1 MHLLFLEIKRILSSR
16 SSKFAIGTALLF
28 SILLA
33 YVPITFVYYYN
44 PESQKFISGLQ
55 AIKDEQVMRSD
66 LEGAITQEDI
76 INAITK
82 YQAVLRKYGVDSRY
96 KLPNEGSYEIEDIKP
111 ILHMIEEAYSS
122 EDGLGANILDLSPN
136 ELPDFYEAC
145 SSHLANNMVLE
156 QTDHPAAQAAAITF
170 YSKVSNP
177 FTYYSG
183 ITSSAIEYEGLLIAL
198 VLFCCTIVCA
208 PVFSSEYQ
216 TGSDN
221 ILRCTKYGRKE
232 LAITK
237 IMSSIIV
244 SSSVFLICFA
254 VWFGLALAF
263 WGGNGLHTSV
273 QILFTVIGLIDGN
286 VMDLILLLTVCSL
299 IMLISSICLT
309 LFISSKTSSNMV
321 SLAIAFLVSIIPLML
336 TWFIPSNIACIAKAL
351 FPSGGIGLNNGFLYD
366 LIDFHFLN
374 IGNIA
379 IWTSYLIVGVACLEI
394 PLWIFMTI
402 RSYKTHISEKAA
414 S

>member
-16 SSKFAIGTALLF
+16 SSKFAIGAALLF

-66 LEGAITQEDI
+66 LEGAITQKDI

-82 YQAVLRKYGVDSRY
+82 YQAVLSKYGVDSRY

-111 ILHMIEEAYSS
+111 LLHMIEEAYGS
-122 EDGLGANILDLSPN
+122 EDGLAANILDLSPN

-156 QTDHPAAQAAAITF
+156 QKDHPAAQAAAITF
-170 YSKVSNP
+170 YSKVSTP

-183 ITSSAIEYEGLLIAL
+183 ITSSAIEYAGLLIAL

-237 IMSSIIV
+237 ILSSIIV
-244 SSSVFLICFA
+244 SSSVFMICFA

-286 VMDLILLLTVCSL
+286 AVHIIFLLAACSL

-309 LFISSKTSSNMV
+309 LFISSKASANMV
-321 SLAIAFLVSIIPLML
+321 SLAIAFLVSIMPLML
-336 TWFIPSNIACIAKAL
+336 TWFIPSNIACIVKTL
-351 FPSGGIGLNNGFLYD
+351 FPTGGIGLNNGLLYD
-366 LIDFHFLN
+366 LLDFNFLN

-379 IWTSYLIVGVACLEI
+379 IWTPYMIVGIALIEI
-394 PLWIFMTI
+394 PLWVCMTI
-402 RSYKTHISEKAA
+402 TSYKKHIAK
-414 S
+414 

>member
-16 SSKFAIGTALLF
+16 SSQIAIGAALLF

-44 PESQKFISGLQ
+44 PEAQKFVSGFQ
-55 AIKDEQVMRSD
+55 AIKDEQVLRSD
-66 LEGAITQEDI
+66 IEGDITQEDI

-82 YQAVLRKYGVDSRY
+82 YQAVLSKYGVDSRY

-111 ILHMIEEAYSS
+111 LLHMIEEAYGS
-122 EDGLGANILDLSPN
+122 EDGLAANILDLSPN

-145 SSHLANNMVLE
+145 ISHLENNMILE
-156 QTDHPAAQAAAITF
+156 QKDHPAVQAAAAAS
-170 YSKVSNP
+170 YSKVSTP
-177 FTYYSG
+177 FSYYYG
-183 ITSSAIEYEGLLIAL
+183 ISSSAIEYEGLLIAL
-198 VLFCCTIVCA
+198 ILFCCTIVCA
-208 PVFSSEYQ
+208 PVFSTEYQ

-237 IMSSIIV
+237 VFSAIIISSA
-244 SSSVFLICFA
+244 VFLISFI
-254 VWFGLALAF
+254 VWFGLAIAF
-263 WGGNGLHTSV
+263 WGTKGLHTSV

-286 VMDLILLLTVCSL
+286 AMHLIFLLAACSL

-309 LFISSKTSSNMV
+309 LFISSKASGNMV
-321 SLAIAFLVSIIPLML
+321 SLAIALLISILPLML
-336 TWFIPSNIACIAKAL
+336 TWFIPSNIACIVKAL
-351 FPSGGIGLNNGFLYD
+351 FPTGGIGLNNGLLYD
-366 LIDFHFLN
+366 LVDFHFLN

-379 IWTSYLIVGVACLEI
+379 IWTPYLIVGLALLEI
-394 PLWIFMTI
+394 PLWSYMTI
-402 RSYKTHISEKAA
+402 RSHKKHITR
-414 S
+414 

>member
-16 SSKFAIGTALLF
+16 SSQIAIGAAVLF

-44 PESQKFISGLQ
+44 PEEQKFVSGLQ
-55 AIKDEQVMRSD
+55 AINDEQAMRSNI
-66 LEGAITQEDI
+66 EGAITQEDI
-76 INAITK
+76 TNAITK
-82 YQAVLRKYGVDSRY
+82 YQAVLNKYGVDSRY

-111 ILHMIEEAYSS
+111 LLHMIEEAYGS
-122 EDGLGANILDLSPN
+122 EDGLAANILDLSTN
-136 ELPDFYEAC
+136 ELTDFYETC
-145 SSHLANNMVLE
+145 STHLANNMILE
-156 QTDHPAAQAAAITF
+156 QKDHPAAQSAAVTS
-170 YSKVSNP
+170 YSKVSIP
-177 FTYYSG
+177 FSYYYG
-183 ITSSAIEYEGLLIAL
+183 ISSSAIEYEGLLIAL

-208 PVFSSEYQ
+208 PVFSTEYQ

-237 IMSSIIV
+237 IFSAIII
-244 SSSVFLICFA
+244 SSSVFLICFI
-254 VWFGLALAF
+254 VWFGLTMAF
-263 WGGNGLHTSV
+263 WGTKGLHTSL

-286 VMDLILLLTVCSL
+286 AMHLIFLLAACSL

-309 LFISSKTSSNMV
+309 LFISSKASGNMV
-321 SLAIAFLVSIIPLML
+321 SLAIAFLVSIMPLML
-336 TWFIPSNIACIAKAL
+336 TWFIPSNIACIVKAL
-351 FPSGGIGLNNGFLYD
+351 FPTGGIGLNNGLLYD
-366 LIDFHFLN
+366 LLNFNFLN

-379 IWTSYLIVGVACLEI
+379 IWTPYMIVGVACLEI

-402 RSYKTHISEKAA
+402 RNHNKHVAK
-414 S
+414 

>member
-33 YVPITFVYYYN
+33 YVPITFIYYYS
-44 PESQKFISGLQ
+44 PEEQKFISGFQ
-55 AIKDEQVMRSD
+55 AIRAEQVIRSD

-82 YQAVLRKYGVDSRY
+82 YQTVLSKYGVDSRY

-122 EDGLGANILDLSPN
+122 EDGLGANILDLSTN
-136 ELPDFYEAC
+136 ELPDFYEIC
-145 SSHLANNMVLE
+145 STHLANNMVLE
-156 QTDHPAAQAAAITF
+156 QKDHPAAQSAAVTS
-170 YSKVSNP
+170 YSKVSIP
-177 FTYYSG
+177 FSYYYG
-183 ITSSAIEYEGLLIAL
+183 ISSSAIEYEGLLIAL
-198 VLFCCTIVCA
+198 ILFCCTIVCA

-237 IMSSIIV
+237 ILSAVIISST
-244 SSSVFLICFA
+244 VFLICFA
-254 VWFGLALAF
+254 VWFGLALTF
-263 WGGNGLHTSV
+263 WGTKGLYTSV

-286 VMDLILLLTVCSL
+286 AMHLIFLLAACSL

-309 LFISSKTSSNMV
+309 LFISSKVSSNMV
-321 SLAIAFLVSIIPLML
+321 SLAIAFLISIIPLML

-379 IWTSYLIVGVACLEI
+379 IWTPYLIVGVACLEI